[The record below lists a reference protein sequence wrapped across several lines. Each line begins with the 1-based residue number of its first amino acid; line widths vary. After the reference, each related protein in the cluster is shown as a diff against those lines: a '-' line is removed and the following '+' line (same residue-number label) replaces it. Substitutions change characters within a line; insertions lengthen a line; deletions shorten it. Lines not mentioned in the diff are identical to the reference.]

1 MSEERDT
8 SSHEEIHPQ
17 LPLGMTAS
25 AERKAGKLGKV
36 IVYSSAFHG
45 SDGVDK
51 VEGVIGEDG
60 VSITYGED
68 QYHRSV
74 THISIRFNA
83 HCVFF
88 SLSMHSLALL
98 LVTMTRCEEGGG

>member
-17 LPLGMTAS
+17 LPLDMTAS
-25 AERKAGKLGKV
+25 AETKAGKLGKV

-88 SLSMHSLALL
+88 PSPCTHLL
-98 LVTMTRCEEGGG
+98 LVTMTRCEEGGS